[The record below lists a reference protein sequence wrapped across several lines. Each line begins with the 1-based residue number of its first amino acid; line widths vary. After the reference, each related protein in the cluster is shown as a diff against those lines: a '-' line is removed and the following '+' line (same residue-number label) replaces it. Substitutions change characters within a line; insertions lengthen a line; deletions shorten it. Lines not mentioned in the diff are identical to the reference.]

1 MGEKQ
6 SSGAV
11 HQFLAVLQL
20 LNDNAIFLQPEDS
33 ILYKVCFYVPLKDIN
48 LWRLILPRGP

>member
-11 HQFLAVLQL
+11 HQFLAALQL
-20 LNDNAIFLQPEDS
+20 LNDNAVFLQTEDS

-48 LWRLILPRGP
+48 LWRLILPRCP